1 LLGESQFGGFRLNI
15 IILTDRHGA
24 ARALTLSLPVLLAAG
39 AALIAVPVMVVV
51 LTWSVLTDAPQPVLA
66 TDADL
71 AWQETLTDVE
81 VEDATSNESQAQLE
95 HMTQQL
101 ARLQTRLMRLDA
113 LGERLTE
120 LADMSDG
127 EFDFSN
133 DPGVGGPELLNN
145 SLEHESPDVQSVLDK
160 LADRIDSRTQQ
171 LKLLEE
177 LMVNRSVDSNAL
189 LDFKPVHQGHISSG
203 FGRRSD
209 PMTGRIAMHTGL
221 DFAAPRGTPIFAV
234 GAGVVTFAGRNGAYG
249 NMLEISHGDGY
260 KTRYAH
266 AQTLDIKKGD
276 LVSKGQQVATVGS
289 TGRSTGPHLH
299 LEVFRNGMAVNPA
312 RYIALK

>member
-1 LLGESQFGGFRLNI
+1 MLGDSPFGGFSLNI

-24 ARALTLSLPVLLAAG
+24 ARALTLSLPVLLGAG
-39 AALIAVPVMVVV
+39 AALLAVPVLVAVM
-51 LTWSVLTDAPQPVLA
+51 TWSVLAGAPQPVVAPGL
-66 TDADL
+66 DE
-71 AWQETLTDVE
+71 AWHETLADIGSDE
-81 VEDATSNESQAQLE
+81 PAAESQAQLE
-95 HMTQQL
+95 RMTQQL
-101 ARLQTRLMRLDA
+101 ARLQTRLVRLDA

-127 EFDFSN
+127 EFDFGS
-133 DPGVGGPELLNN
+133 DPGMGGPELLNN
-145 SLEHESPDVQSVLDK
+145 SLRHESPDVQSVLDK

-171 LKLLEE
+171 LRLLEE
-177 LMVNRSVDSNAL
+177 VMVNRTVDSNAL
-189 LDFKPVHQGHISSG
+189 LDFKPVEQGHISSG

-209 PMTGRIAMHTGL
+209 PLTGRIAMHTGL

-249 NMLEISHGDGY
+249 NMVEISHGDSY

-266 AQTLDIKKGD
+266 AHTLDVKKGD
-276 LVSKGQQVATVGS
+276 LVSKGQQIATVGS

-299 LEVFRNGMAVNPA
+299 LEVFHRGMAVNPA
-312 RYIALK
+312 RHIALK

>member
-1 LLGESQFGGFRLNI
+1 LNI

-39 AALIAVPVMVVV
+39 AALIAVPVMVAV
-51 LTWSVLTDAPQPVLA
+51 LTWSVLSDAPQPVTALDSDV
-66 TDADL
+66 T
-71 AWQETLTDVE
+71 WEETLADIDTE
-81 VEDATSNESQAQLE
+81 SSAGSESQAQLE
-95 HMTQQL
+95 HMTQP
-101 ARLQTRLMRLDA
+101 

-127 EFDFSN
+127 EFDFGA
-133 DPGVGGPELLNN
+133 DPGMGGPELLN
-145 SLEHESPDVQSVLDK
+145 SSERHEGPDVQTVLDK

-177 LMVNRSVDSNAL
+177 MMVSRSVDSNAL

-209 PMTGRIAMHTGL
+209 PLTGRIAMHTGL

-234 GAGVVTFAGRNGAYG
+234 GAGVVTWSRSPTAMVTKPATRTRIPW
-249 NMLEISHGDGY
+249 ISRRVTWSA
-260 KTRYAH
+260 KASR
-266 AQTLDIKKGD
+266 L
-276 LVSKGQQVATVGS
+276 
-289 TGRSTGPHLH
+289 RP
-299 LEVFRNGMAVNPA
+299 
-312 RYIALK
+312 

>member
-1 LLGESQFGGFRLNI
+1 MNI

-39 AALIAVPVMVVV
+39 AALVAVPVLVAV
-51 LTWSVLTDAPQPVLA
+51 LTWSVLTDAPQPVIS
-66 TDADL
+66 ADSEA
-71 AWQETLTDVE
+71 AWQETLADIDSEQSGT
-81 VEDATSNESQAQLE
+81 ESHAQLE

-127 EFDFSN
+127 EFDFGS
-133 DPGVGGPELLNN
+133 DPGMGGPELLNN
-145 SLEHESPDVQSVLDK
+145 SLRHESPDVQSVLDR
-160 LADRIDSRTQQ
+160 LAERIDSRTQQ
-171 LKLLEE
+171 LRLLEE
-177 LMVNRSVDSNAL
+177 VMVNRSVDSNAL
-189 LDFKPVHQGHISSG
+189 LDFKPVHKGHISSG

-209 PMTGRIAMHTGL
+209 PLTGRIAMHTGL
-221 DFAAPRGTPIFAV
+221 DFAAPRGTPIYAV

-249 NMLEISHGDGY
+249 NMVEISHGDGY

-266 AQTLDIKKGD
+266 AHTLDINKGD
-276 LVSKGQQVATVGS
+276 LVSKGQQIATVGS

-299 LEVFRNGMAVNPA
+299 LEVFHKGMAVNPA
-312 RYIALK
+312 RHIALK